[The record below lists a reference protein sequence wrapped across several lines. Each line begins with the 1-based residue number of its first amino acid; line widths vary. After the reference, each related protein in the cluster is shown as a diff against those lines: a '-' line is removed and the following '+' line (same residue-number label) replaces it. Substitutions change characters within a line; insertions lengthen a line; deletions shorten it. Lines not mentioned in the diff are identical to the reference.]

1 MIRIF
6 NVHYQKRTV
15 LLFTVEA
22 VILLASFMLAAVFRL
37 GGDFSGGGY
46 IVAEI
51 VGLALLAQ
59 LGMYCCD
66 LYDSQRVSPGSETSF
81 RLFAILGTLS
91 LVLAAVGCLF
101 PSVYPAG
108 GTFVVGLSIT
118 TISLFAWRTVYAW
131 FIRTLDLRWRVYML
145 ADGELGS
152 RIGEVIRTR
161 PEMGLKLVGC
171 MASHQELSNRETLK
185 EKLTELAKTHE
196 ADGVVVA
203 LAERRATLPVQ
214 ALLELRLSG
223 ITVEDGTAFLERISG
238 KIELDQLNP
247 SWLIFSE
254 GFKIGPRYD
263 FSRRVISVAV
273 SMSLLV
279 LLLPLIPLTALL
291 IKITSK
297 GPVLYR
303 QARVGRNGV
312 IFNCYKFRT
321 MRANA
326 EADTGAT
333 WASDGDPRITRLG
346 RWLRFSRLDEI
357 PQLWNV
363 LRGDMAFCG
372 PRPERPEFVQWL
384 TQEIPYYL
392 LRHSVRP
399 GITGW
404 AQVNYKY
411 GNSVQDAKEKLK
423 YDLFY
428 IKNASI
434 SLDLLICFRTIKT
447 VLLGRGAQ

>member
-1 MIRIF
+1 MMIRIF
-6 NVHYQKRTV
+6 NVHYPKRTV
-15 LLFTVEA
+15 LLAATEA
-22 VILLASFMLAAVFRL
+22 LILFMSFMLAAVFRL
-37 GGDFSGGGY
+37 GRDFSRVSNGGY

-59 LGMYCCD
+59 LGMYWCD
-66 LYDSQRVSPGSETSF
+66 LYDSRRVSPGSETNV
-81 RLFAILGTLS
+81 RLFGLLGTFS
-91 LVLAAVGCLF
+91 LILAAIGGLF
-101 PSVYPAG
+101 PSVGAAG
-108 GTFVVGLSIT
+108 GTFVVGLAIT
-118 TISLFAWRTVYAW
+118 TMSLFAWRTAYAW
-131 FIRTLDLRWRVYML
+131 LIRTLDLRWRVYML

-171 MASHQELSNRETLK
+171 AASNRGILK
-185 EKLTELAKTHE
+185 ERLTELAKTHE
-196 ADGVVVA
+196 ADGVIVA
-203 LAERRATLPVQ
+203 LAERRATLPVEE
-214 ALLELRLSG
+214 LLELRLSG
-223 ITVEDGTAFLERISG
+223 IRVEDGTAFLERISG

-254 GFKIGPRYD
+254 GFKIARVYD
-263 FSRRVISVAV
+263 FWRRVMSVAV

-279 LLLPLIPLTALL
+279 LLLPLIPLIALL
-291 IKITSK
+291 IKVTSR
-297 GPVLYR
+297 GPVLYW

-312 IFNCYKFRT
+312 IFKCCKFRT

-333 WASDGDPRITRLG
+333 WASDCDPRITRLG
-346 RWLRFSRLDEI
+346 RWLRRSRLDEI

-392 LRHSVRP
+392 LRHVVRP
-399 GITGW
+399 GLTGW
-404 AQVNYKY
+404 AQINYKY

-434 SLDLLICFRTIKT
+434 LLDLLICFRTIKT